1 MSTYKLSKKSLDK
14 LQGVHPDLVK
24 VIQRAIQLTE
34 VDFGIT
40 EGVRTRERQEE
51 LFKSGKSQTMNSR
64 HLTGKA
70 VDVVAYKGTE
80 ISWDLKMYCKIADA
94 FQKACKELGI
104 PMIWGSCW
112 DRGLLEFSKSSE
124 EEMKDYVERR
134 EKLGRKAFLDG
145 PHFELDKRI
154 YP

>member
-1 MSTYKLSKKSLDK
+1 MSYKLSKKSLDK

-24 VIQRAIQLTE
+24 VIQRAIQITE

-40 EGVRTRERQEE
+40 EGVRTRERQEQ
-51 LFKSGKSQTMNSR
+51 LFKEKKTKTMNSR

-70 VDVVAYKGTE
+70 VDVVAYKGAE
-80 ISWDLKMYCKIADA
+80 VSWDLEMYYKIADA
-94 FQKACKELGI
+94 FKKACEELGI
-104 PMIWGSCW
+104 PMTWGACW
-112 DRGLLEFSKSSE
+112 DKGLLEFSKSSE

-134 EKLGRKAFLDG
+134 EKLGRKPFIDG

>member
-1 MSTYKLSKKSLDK
+1 MSTYKLSKNSLDK

-24 VIQRAIQLTE
+24 VIQRAIEITE

-40 EGVRTRERQEE
+40 EGVRSRERQEE
-51 LFKSGKSQTMNSR
+51 LYKSGKSTTMNSR

-80 ISWDLKMYCKIADA
+80 ISWDLELYCKISDA
-94 FQKACKELGI
+94 FSKACKELGI
-104 PMIWGSCW
+104 PMTWGACW
-112 DRGLLEFSKSSE
+112 DKGLLEFSKSSNE
-124 EEMKDYVERR
+124 ESQEYIARR
-134 EKLGRKAFLDG
+134 KKLGKKPFIDG
-145 PHFELDKRI
+145 PHFELDKAL